1 MTLAVIQGKRNISC
15 DKSLCV
21 VKQAMARQTHSTD
34 TGWAWMILLAS
45 CMVLFMWDGLRKGL
59 SVLLPTLKEQFE
71 THTWMIGLMIALSQ
85 AVRDFTGIAMALVT
99 VPCYSLLGQYFD
111 RHYLLACSLFQGCGS
126 LGMMIFAPL
135 TQLLLDTYGW
145 RNTLLLLGA
154 MYFHVFVGGALL
166 RKPNIEPDT
175 DEQTYI
181 ALKTRDVDDN
191 AVADREYDDSAL
203 RGNKLGTVD
212 KKKNTNVLE
221 LFGLNLFSNLSFV
234 AVCLMSGC
242 MTSTFVGWIVYFIP
256 HCLVKGM
263 SPYEA
268 SFLSTLAGFAYL
280 VGNFIFIP
288 FVSKNIVS
296 VRGAIYIASTVAV
309 IALIVDKFCS
319 TFVTLSISSMCFT
332 CGIGVMYPLLDVCLK
347 SVVEL
352 ESLSKA
358 FGWRTAMTGTFK
370 ILSGFIVGWIYDQ
383 TGTYDVGFYYLGAMQ
398 AVDWPQSRFGSI
410 SG

>member
-85 AVRDFTGIAMALVT
+85 AVRDFTAPIAGYLANTVDNRLLGIIGGLIAALSVTTASFAPNVPTLVILGSIIYGIAMALVT

-203 RGNKLGTVD
+203 RG
-212 KKKNTNVLE
+212 
-221 LFGLNLFSNLSFV
+221 
-234 AVCLMSGC
+234 
-242 MTSTFVGWIVYFIP
+242 
-256 HCLVKGM
+256 
-263 SPYEA
+263 
-268 SFLSTLAGFAYL
+268 
-280 VGNFIFIP
+280 
-288 FVSKNIVS
+288 
-296 VRGAIYIASTVAV
+296 
-309 IALIVDKFCS
+309 
-319 TFVTLSISSMCFT
+319 
-332 CGIGVMYPLLDVCLK
+332 
-347 SVVEL
+347 
-352 ESLSKA
+352 
-358 FGWRTAMTGTFK
+358 
-370 ILSGFIVGWIYDQ
+370 WIYDQ